1 MLRSHPADAL
11 SVTVIPTGLVT
22 LRFPVILK
30 VTLTFIV
37 PDSDANTPPLP
48 TGGGVIGEAMHVLM
62 FLRAAKR
69 VYLAEASPLTFH
81 PPGIAKPALIS
92 KVSS

>member
-1 MLRSHPADAL
+1 MLRSHPAEAL
-11 SVTVIPTGLVT
+11 SVTVMPTGLVT

-48 TGGGVIGEAMHVLM
+48 TIPGACGLSRLSTPPKIGRAHV
-62 FLRAAKR
+62 
-69 VYLAEASPLTFH
+69 
-81 PPGIAKPALIS
+81 
-92 KVSS
+92 